1 MNSSPN
7 NLHNSTTY
15 RSSFPTGYE
24 PSFTQ
29 VNWVCNAVWA
39 AIQNLL
45 RTWLLSIFLSLI
57 LNISHSSFKIPF
69 NKMSQTDNNKIVY
82 PKLQRAVNYHSW
94 RENMISLFKRDQ
106 AYKIALSQ
114 QSKPTEPI
122 YLCDLTKLQFKTR
135 LLTDTASSED
145 SATVTPQSE
154 ESIIIRALAAEPL
167 DAGA

>member
-1 MNSSPN
+1 
-7 NLHNSTTY
+7 
-15 RSSFPTGYE
+15 
-24 PSFTQ
+24 
-29 VNWVCNAVWA
+29 
-39 AIQNLL
+39 
-45 RTWLLSIFLSLI
+45 
-57 LNISHSSFKIPF
+57 
-69 NKMSQTDNNKIVY
+69 
-82 PKLQRAVNYHSW
+82 
-94 RENMISLFKRDQ
+94 MISLFKRDQ

-167 DAGA
+167 DAGASASQPSLSQDNIEDTYQFYI